1 MNPAR
6 LLPVI
11 AAVVLLAGCGERPH
25 APPLVREPTY
35 RNARTGLT
43 LTPPPGWLMQSR
55 TEPPPGP
62 LPRPKVLVSY
72 LSPKADRAMF
82 EVEVANPV
90 PDADVEK
97 FLTDNPIGGQKWGV
111 KEKRTATT
119 AGGLAAVRLAFSYPG
134 QKGEIVREVT
144 VVQRADLTVFFV
156 TTCYGS
162 DQPAR
167 DAMRRAVDTVSWE

>member
-1 MNPAR
+1 MTHPR
-6 LLPVI
+6 LLPAV
-11 AAVVLLAGCGERPH
+11 AAVALVAGCGEGPH

-43 LTPPPGWLMQSR
+43 LTPPAGWLMQSR
-55 TEPPPGP
+55 AEPPPGP

-72 LSPKADRAMF
+72 MSPKGDRAML

-90 PDADVEK
+90 PDADLEK
-97 FLTDNPIGGQKWGV
+97 FLADNPIGGQKWGV
-111 KEKRTATT
+111 KEKRTAAT
-119 AGGLAAVRLAFSYPG
+119 AGGQPAVRLAFSHPG

-156 TTCYGS
+156 ATCYGS
-162 DQPAR
+162 DQAAR
-167 DAMRRAVDTVSWE
+167 DAVRRAVDTVIWE

>member
-1 MNPAR
+1 MTPTR

-11 AAVVLLAGCGERPH
+11 AVVALVVGCGEKPH
-25 APPLVREPTY
+25 APPLGREPTY

-43 LTPPPGWLMQSR
+43 LTPPAGWLMQSR
-55 TEPPPGP
+55 AEPPPGP
-62 LPRPKVLVSY
+62 LPRPVVLASY
-72 LSPKADRAMF
+72 LSPKGDRAML

-97 FLTDNPIGGQKWGV
+97 FLADNPIGGQKWAP
-111 KEKRTATT
+111 KEKRAAAT
-119 AGGLAAVRLAFSYPG
+119 AGGQAAVRLAYSYPG

-156 TTCYGS
+156 TTCYGT

-167 DAMRRAVDTVSWE
+167 DAMRRAVDSVSWE